1 MKCGCT
7 TGSKRSRLVDTIYF
21 EKLMNKTSLILLK
34 TDEDVEIDLDE
45 VLDIEDDLERRGF
58 VKVILT
64 AASAQSIIR
73 SLLYYFQ
80 KILTDS
86 NSSQE
91 IINVRFK

>member
-1 MKCGCT
+1 MT
-7 TGSKRSRLVDTIYF
+7 
-21 EKLMNKTSLILLK
+21 NKISLISFK

-64 AASAQSIIR
+64 AASAESIMR

>member
-7 TGSKRSRLVDTIYF
+7 TGSKRSRSVDTIHF
-21 EKLMNKTSLILLK
+21 EKLRNKTSLISLK

>member
-1 MKCGCT
+1 M
-7 TGSKRSRLVDTIYF
+7 
-21 EKLMNKTSLILLK
+21 
-34 TDEDVEIDLDE
+34 EIDLDE

-58 VKVILT
+58 VKVIHT
-64 AASAQSIIR
+64 AASAQSIMR
-73 SLLYYFQ
+73 ALVCYFQ